1 MTQAELSRRALR
13 RIRPEH
19 RRDVELLVGR
29 ITRRV
34 ERLIAEEAAR
44 DPRLTGAREIP
55 SSG

>member
-1 MTQAELSRRALR
+1 MSERELSPRALR

-19 RRDVELLVGR
+19 RRDVEALVGR
-29 ITRRV
+29 IARRV

-44 DPRLTGAREIP
+44 DPRFAAAREGP